1 MIEAWLKLHEQ
12 ILETGHRKLL
22 RRIFRMPDG
31 EKSVYDIKVEP
42 QVVCILAMTPERQ
55 VILACQFR
63 PGPEQILLELPGGCI
78 EASETPRQAAERELL
93 EETGYR
99 GTLQFVG
106 TSLYDAYTTLVRHNF
121 VAIGCYKQQEPQSG
135 AGEFT
140 EAVTMPL
147 ADFRVHLRRGQ
158 LTDIETGYLGLDYLG
173 LL

>member
-1 MIEAWLKLHEQ
+1 MIEPWIKLHET

-22 RRIFRMPDG
+22 RRVFRMPDG
-31 EKSVYDIKVEP
+31 EESVYDIKVEP
-42 QVVCILAMTPERQ
+42 QVVCILALTPEQQ

-78 EASETPRQAAERELL
+78 EAGETPRQAAERELL

-99 GTLQFVG
+99 GTIQFVS
-106 TSLYDAYTTLVRHNF
+106 TSLDDAYTTLVRLNF
-121 VAIGCYKQQEPQSG
+121 VATDCQKLQEPQTG

-140 EAVTMPL
+140 AVVSMPI
-147 ADFRVHLRRGQ
+147 ADFRQHLRRGQ